1 MKLAHELLSLSFD
14 EVNESVVVPPEHSK
28 DSGSKTAYKMG
39 FTHGQKRSKMIDAN
53 KSFGINAPSYKAGWK
68 AGEKSEGRAQHESKD
83 KREGWYVVDKRTKVD
98 TFAGP
103 FKAKDA
109 ARGTALDFDDCL
121 VQYGTTLA
129 NGDFEKMAAPVSEAG
144 GMYEPLTNAEIN
156 QNNDRCE
163 RNGGKFKKGPA
174 GSFQVV
180 TDGNKTLKQSGRKSV
195 KESESREEL
204 KDKIASLQADLKAV
218 KGNNPGDDRNRSL
231 IKGEIFELKNKLK
244 TIKESHDEDDEGRS
258 ADKLEVGDGV
268 YISGDVNFKDSTG
281 EIVRFGKD
289 KKFVVVKLHS
299 GGEHSFHSSDVS
311 ENKSDMDE
319 EDEDDKEA
327 GTFYIAFYE
336 TDEERS
342 WIGKVS
348 KEHGG
353 KWHEKAYKGKA
364 DLRWGQTYMSY
375 LSPKDIMSWIH
386 KDYGRHIEIEGP
398 FYDAEDAETYVKHN
412 WGQIT
417 EAMKKISKPED
428 VSYAMITRLQCEID
442 KAKEAKKADRTPET
456 TAALTELL
464 KYYRKAWQLYVQK
477 VTYHSAAAG
486 GRIPVGE
493 SIVNESVSVNR
504 LEKQLDALRA
514 ETPRDSKKIR
524 ELEKKYR
531 EAVMKHADKAV
542 GKFNADQEKT
552 RRIQVGG
559 KTVGKIGIDPEA
571 SPGNGQW
578 YAMHFASGMNTVGH
592 ETAKDA
598 AAEVRAAHKSSL
610 DEGLNES
617 AASDAKD
624 RAEELK
630 QMGDMKG
637 YHRSMMK
644 HHEIKA
650 GASDLHSREA
660 DSHMKAYAK
669 HKSEL
674 SKVKPGYWDDESEHA
689 VKEGWKKEDPKSQE
703 KTRRDREGK
712 KVKTPDGEAV
722 VRAEYK
728 VPTFSQ
734 MVPYKHEIM
743 VKFPNGKTKSYD
755 AKEVRF
761 VKEDTFSE
769 GKTVVGKLDSVG
781 NLNAGHKAKPGQIV
795 HTHKGPIGV
804 IGNSTLLRSTGEH
817 LDNLNHSYP
826 GDEVFVKESHGK
838 TTPWEV
844 VNQLADNLFAKPG
857 FAALKYADAA
867 KLVNMKLADKH
878 AEKDYGEFGFMTLDS
893 IQMRHILNK
902 HAEFLAGIAKDAFKK
917 MNAPVTE
924 AETYTDMNDWKQA
937 VKSSY
942 PTKAAKMR
950 FNGRMEGG
958 KTTVSAE
965 VPGEDRC
972 YGVWDQEEEK
982 GTVLS
987 EGKKRAE
994 HPTKKGYFYAPDLS
1008 DESTAGFSD
1017 MHGEQAYVKRTK
1029 LPADHPE
1036 CKKSVKEAVRTP
1048 REEDEYQEKHWDDNK
1063 RSHKRD
1069 ELEQELAHEDKP
1081 SGKFGIK
1088 INGKTWMKA
1097 GKAVEFSSKMAAN
1110 KAASSSAFASKQ
1122 TSVFPL

>member
-28 DSGSKTAYKMG
+28 DGGSKAAYKMG

-53 KSFGINAPSYKAGWK
+53 KSFGINAVSYKAGWK
-68 AGEKSEGRAQHESKD
+68 DGEKAEGCAQHESKD

-144 GMYEPLTNAEIN
+144 GMYAPLTNAEIN
-156 QNNDRCE
+156 QNNGRLE

-174 GSFQVV
+174 GSYQVV
-180 TDGNKTLKQSGRKSV
+180 TDGDKTLKQTGRK
-195 KESESREEL
+195 
-204 KDKIASLQADLKAV
+204 AV
-218 KGNNPGDDRNRSL
+218 
-231 IKGEIFELKNKLK
+231 
-244 TIKESHDEDDEGRS
+244 KESHDEDEGRG
-258 ADKLEVGDGV
+258 ADQLEVGDGV

-311 ENKSDMDE
+311 ENKSDEDE

-364 DLRWGQTYMSY
+364 DMRWGQTYMSY

-398 FYDAEDAETYVKHN
+398 FYDADDAETYVKHN

-417 EAMKKISKPED
+417 EALTEALKKISKPED
-428 VSYAMITRLQCEID
+428 VSFAMLQRLERMID
-442 KAKEAKKADRTPET
+442 KAKAAKKADRTPET
-456 TAALTELL
+456 TKALTDLL
-464 KYYRKAWQLYVQK
+464 TYTRKAQQLYNRKQAA
-477 VTYHSAAAG
+477 YHAAAG
-486 GRIPVGE
+486 RMPVDEG
-493 SIVNESVSVNR
+493 VNESVSVNR

-514 ETPRDSKKIR
+514 EVPRDSKKIK
-524 ELEKKYR
+524 ELEKKYQ

-542 GKFNADQEKT
+542 SKFNAQSKASTYQDP
-552 RRIQVGG
+552 RI
-559 KTVGKIGIDPEA
+559 T
-571 SPGNGQW
+571 
-578 YAMHFASGMNTVGH
+578 
-592 ETAKDA
+592 
-598 AAEVRAAHKSSL
+598 
-610 DEGLNES
+610 ES

-630 QMGDMKG
+630 HMGDMKG

-660 DSHMKAYAK
+660 DAHMKAYAK
-669 HKSEL
+669 HKSDL
-674 SKVKPGYWDDESEHA
+674 SKLSRVS
-689 VKEGWKKEDPKSQE
+689 EGWKKEDPNSQE

-712 KVKTPDGEAV
+712 KVKTPDGEAI

-755 AKEVRF
+755 AKYVRF
-761 VKEDTFSE
+761 IKEDAVKER
-769 GKTVVGKLDSVG
+769 
-781 NLNAGHKAKPGQIV
+781 H
-795 HTHKGPIGV
+795 
-804 IGNSTLLRSTGEH
+804 GE
-817 LDNLNHSYP
+817 
-826 GDEVFVKESHGK
+826 

-857 FAALKYADAA
+857 FAALKHADAA
-867 KLVNMKLADKH
+867 KLINMKLADKH

-902 HAEFLAGIAKDAFKK
+902 HAEFLAGVAKDAFKK

-924 AETYTDMNDWKQA
+924 AETYTDMDDWKQA

-965 VPGEDRC
+965 IPGEDRC

-987 EGKKRAE
+987 ESRDS
-994 HPTKKGYFYAPDLS
+994 KGRDIKVGDTINWTENGS
-1008 DESTAGFSD
+1008 KHTGTVVKDEKYNG
-1017 MHGEQAYVKRTK
+1017 GLRVGGR
-1029 LPADHPE
+1029 
-1036 CKKSVKEAVRTP
+1036 SVKNIIDDAEKVTIVTEAVRIP
-1048 REEDEYQEKHWDDNK
+1048 HEEDEYQEKHWDDNK
-1063 RSHKRD
+1063 RNHKRD
-1069 ELEQELAHEDKP
+1069 ELEQELDHETRRAPRVTPKTTTT
-1081 SGKFGIK
+1081 GKFGIK

-1122 TSVFPL
+1122 TEVFPL